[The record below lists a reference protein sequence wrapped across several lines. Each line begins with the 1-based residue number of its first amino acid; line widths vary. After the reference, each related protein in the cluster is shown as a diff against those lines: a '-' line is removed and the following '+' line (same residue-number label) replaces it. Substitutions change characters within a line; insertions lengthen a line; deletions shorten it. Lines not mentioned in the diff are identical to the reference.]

1 MIEKKSKREKIK
13 DTCELDKEEINLER
27 SKSMNVETIG

>member
-1 MIEKKSKREKIK
+1 MIERKSKSEKIK

-27 SKSMNVETIG
+27 ANQ